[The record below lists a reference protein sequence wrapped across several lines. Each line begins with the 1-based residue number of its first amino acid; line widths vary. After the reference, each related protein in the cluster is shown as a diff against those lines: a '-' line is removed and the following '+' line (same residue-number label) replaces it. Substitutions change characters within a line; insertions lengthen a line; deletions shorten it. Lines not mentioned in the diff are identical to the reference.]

1 MCLEFSCK
9 RAQSSLLELPSAAE
23 NLKEVAL
30 RQRTSSLFQPTNK
43 YISINSYAM
52 TKDKNKKQELKE
64 NVQEQTP
71 ETNIESETAADTAEA
86 EAEEKDPLAEAQEQL
101 AALNDKYLRLAAEFD
116 NFRKRTIKEKADL
129 ILTGGEKVLSAL
141 LPVLDDL
148 ERARDNMQKATD
160 VESLRE
166 GVEMIIGKLDKTL
179 AAQGLKRMEPIGTL
193 FDTDFHEAIAMV
205 PVPEDEQKGHVI
217 DCVQTGYLLGEK
229 VVRHAKVVVGQ

>member
-1 MCLEFSCK
+1 
-9 RAQSSLLELPSAAE
+9 
-23 NLKEVAL
+23 
-30 RQRTSSLFQPTNK
+30 
-43 YISINSYAM
+43 M

-64 NVQEQTP
+64 NVQGQAP
-71 ETNIESETAADTAEA
+71 ETEIENTQAEGETAETAEA
-86 EAEEKDPLAEAQEQL
+86 EAEEKDPLAEAQEQV
-101 AALNDKYLRLAAEFD
+101 AAVNDKYLRLAAEFD

-129 ILTGGEKVLSAL
+129 ILTGGEKVLRAL

>member
-1 MCLEFSCK
+1 
-9 RAQSSLLELPSAAE
+9 
-23 NLKEVAL
+23 
-30 RQRTSSLFQPTNK
+30 
-43 YISINSYAM
+43 M
-52 TKDKNKKQELKE
+52 TEDKNKEQEQKE
-64 NVQEQTP
+64 NVQGQAP
-71 ETNIESETAADTAEA
+71 ETEIENAQAEGETAETAEA

-148 ERARDNMQKATD
+148 ERARDNMQKSTD

>member
-1 MCLEFSCK
+1 
-9 RAQSSLLELPSAAE
+9 
-23 NLKEVAL
+23 
-30 RQRTSSLFQPTNK
+30 
-43 YISINSYAM
+43 M
-52 TKDKNKKQELKE
+52 TKDKNKEQELTE
-64 NVQEQTP
+64 NVQGQAP
-71 ETNIESETAADTAEA
+71 ETEIENAQAEGETADTAEA

>member
-86 EAEEKDPLAEAQEQL
+86 EAKEKDPLAEAQEQL